1 MVPAKKGN
9 DHPALE
15 EVRELFDQ
23 WRQTKKRRHPIP
35 DALWKAAVSLTDRH
49 SIHEVA
55 RYLHLNHNDL
65 KARAQTIAP
74 ITFVELNP
82 LAMAADCTIEIEKPS
97 GERMRIRGACNVI
110 ELARVFLA

>member
-1 MVPAKKGN
+1 MVAAKKGN
-9 DHPALE
+9 DHLSLE

-23 WRQTKKRRHPIP
+23 WRQTKKRRDAIP

-49 SIHEVA
+49 SVHEVA
-55 RYLHLNHNDL
+55 RCLHLNHNDL

-74 ITFVELNP
+74 MTFVELDP
-82 LAMAADCTIEIEKPS
+82 LTIPVDCTIEIEKPS
-97 GERMRIRGACNVI
+97 GERMRIRGSCNAV